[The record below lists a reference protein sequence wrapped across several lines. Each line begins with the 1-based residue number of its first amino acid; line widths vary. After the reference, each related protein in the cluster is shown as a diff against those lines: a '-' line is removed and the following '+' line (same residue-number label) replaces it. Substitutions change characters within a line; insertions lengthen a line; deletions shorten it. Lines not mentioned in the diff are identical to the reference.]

1 MNLTANQT
9 EILYGTAYYP
19 EYMPVRRI
27 STDME
32 MMKQAGINTIRIAES
47 SWSSFEPSDGV
58 FDFSIV
64 REILDNA
71 KAYSLH
77 VIVGTP
83 TYAIPSWLVR
93 KYPDILAVTH
103 SGPSLYGHRQNMDIT
118 HPGYLFHAERIIRRL
133 MEVCA
138 THAS

>member
-1 MNLTANQT
+1 MNLIANQT
-9 EILYGTAYYP
+9 KILYGTAYYP

-32 MMKQAGINTIRIAES
+32 MMKKAGINTIRIAES

-103 SGPSLYGHRQNMDIT
+103 SGPSL
-118 HPGYLFHAERIIRRL
+118 
-133 MEVCA
+133 
-138 THAS
+138 